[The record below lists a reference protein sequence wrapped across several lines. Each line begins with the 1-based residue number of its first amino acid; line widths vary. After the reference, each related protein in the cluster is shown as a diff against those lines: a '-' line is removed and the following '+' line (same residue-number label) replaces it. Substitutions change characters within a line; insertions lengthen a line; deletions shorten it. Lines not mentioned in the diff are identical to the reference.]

1 MLEEIRNHNSKEKVL
16 NWKVDDLTETKKR
29 IEIFKNL
36 DPELQNVIISNL
48 SINYILD
55 GYATQEE
62 ISVWY
67 NEDKSVN
74 VEGFLSFMNKKIDGL
89 VF

>member
-1 MLEEIRNHNSKEKVL
+1 MLEEIINHKSKEKVL

-62 ISVWY
+62 ISVWF